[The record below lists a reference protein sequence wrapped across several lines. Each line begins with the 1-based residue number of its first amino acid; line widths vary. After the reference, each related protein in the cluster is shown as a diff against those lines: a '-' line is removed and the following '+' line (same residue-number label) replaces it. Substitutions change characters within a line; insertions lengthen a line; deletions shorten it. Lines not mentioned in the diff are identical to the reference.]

1 MMAAATGRS
10 QVTAATEH
18 SPRFVTA
25 ATEHSARVQAQS
37 RAAMQP
43 LPKAMP
49 RHRSPTPPLAAPE
62 HESKAAIAEDAL
74 RIVMSFSTMEPLAHT
89 MCGPKPGRTP
99 LLRTGEH
106 VHIWCKTCA
115 ELPCRFHCA
124 ATHGTCPDC
133 MALRTITQLSP
144 RWNELMWDRFLTNT
158 CAIL

>member
-49 RHRSPTPPLAAPE
+49 RKRHRSATPPW
-62 HESKAAIAEDAL
+62 
-74 RIVMSFSTMEPLAHT
+74 RQ
-89 MCGPKPGRTP
+89 PGQAVQRP
-99 LLRTGEH
+99 RYSELLSWSWPTNAQGQE
-106 VHIWCKTCA
+106 VVEVTLQVC
-115 ELPCRFHCA
+115 
-124 ATHGTCPDC
+124 
-133 MALRTITQLSP
+133 
-144 RWNELMWDRFLTNT
+144 LTNVAGGVRGGGLT
-158 CAIL
+158 WAG